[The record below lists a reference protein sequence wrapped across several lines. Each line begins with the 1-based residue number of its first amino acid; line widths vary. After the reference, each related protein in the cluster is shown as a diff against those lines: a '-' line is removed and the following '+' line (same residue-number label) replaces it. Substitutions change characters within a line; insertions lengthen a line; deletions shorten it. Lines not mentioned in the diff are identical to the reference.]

1 MARAVALQPPLIVL
15 LKRSL
20 ERVERAGCLQK
31 MLRVAVWLPPLAVLL
46 RPPLLRPPPVK
57 RGVLGTDEATPM
69 TMLAE
74 TPWPLVQLVAVV
86 TLSPLRL
93 AIPVARRCFKP
104 LHSAA
109 LPPRVTK
116 AVIGARSERSQRR
129 HADPRSGRPNGS
141 WDSKLGTRSSQAQSR
156 QGRKEPPVRQELL
169 PGIAQGIFMPTL
181 LPLSSRMR

>member
-20 ERVERAGCLQK
+20 EQVERAGCLQK

-46 RPPLLRPPPVK
+46 RPPLLRPPPAK
-57 RGVLGTDEATPM
+57 RGVLGTDEATTM

-109 LPPRVTK
+109 LPRLTK

-129 HADPRSGRPNGS
+129 HADPRSSRPNGS
-141 WDSKLGTRSSQAQSR
+141 CPASSKPGTRSS
-156 QGRKEPPVRQELL
+156 QGRKEPPVR
-169 PGIAQGIFMPTL
+169 
-181 LPLSSRMR
+181 